1 MEEKALSGGE
11 VVGEG
16 AHVYEECARKPGA
29 RAQTPGG
36 AGSEAGARPEQPEAP
51 PESLT
56 DPGQAQKAL
65 CTCCGRAQV
74 LRGTPTRGHA
84 GVGGT
89 EPGDCLSSQSP
100 GPHAPMNG
108 REVGPR
114 ACGDGDAVCL
124 QLRQWPPQT
133 PEAG

>member
-1 MEEKALSGGE
+1 MEDKALSGRE

-16 AHVYEECARKPGA
+16 AHGYEECARKPGA

-65 CTCCGRAQV
+65 CTCCRRAQV

-84 GVGGT
+84 GVGGS
-89 EPGDCLSSQSP
+89 EPADCLRSQSP
-100 GPHAPMNG
+100 GPT
-108 REVGPR
+108 
-114 ACGDGDAVCL
+114 
-124 QLRQWPPQT
+124 PP
-133 PEAG
+133 